1 MLRITIPSDEYWDE
15 RKQEFVYIEG
25 GSIVLEHSLASLA
38 KWEAKWKKPYLTKDE
53 KSRAEKIDYVR
64 CMTINKDEVSPRVY
78 ESLTHK
84 DLEKIDTYIDDPMTA
99 TTFVEKGHGKTS
111 REQITADLIYY
122 WMVALQIPF
131 ECQYWHLNRLL
142 TLVRICNV
150 KNQPAKKQS
159 AKTTLAQNAALNAAR
174 KKKLGTTG

>member
-84 DLEKIDTYIDDPMTA
+84 EL
-99 TTFVEKGHGKTS
+99 F
-111 REQITADLIYY
+111 
-122 WMVALQIPF
+122 
-131 ECQYWHLNRLL
+131 
-142 TLVRICNV
+142 
-150 KNQPAKKQS
+150 KNF
-159 AKTTLAQNAALNAAR
+159 
-174 KKKLGTTG
+174 